1 MRQAG
6 ILAAAGI
13 YALDHNIDRLA
24 DDHAHARRLA
34 DGLEDLGLTVRSKPE
49 TNMVM
54 FEVDDTTAFVA
65 AMKTRSLLINA
76 VDASR
81 LRAVTHLEIA
91 KEDIDDALG
100 RISEILNEGIR

>member
-24 DDHAHARRLA
+24 EDHANARHLA
-34 DGLEDLGLTVRSKPE
+34 DGLKGLGLSVRGKPE

-54 FEVDDTTAFVA
+54 FEVNDTAAFVA
-65 AMKTRSLLINA
+65 AMKTRNLLINA

-81 LRAVTHLEIA
+81 LRAVTHLEIG
-91 KEDIDDALG
+91 KEDIEDALG
-100 RISEILNEGIR
+100 RISAILDEGVC